1 MAEYRTIR
9 MAFWSDPFIEALE
22 ATAKLLYVYLFTCQ
36 NTNNLGLLEI
46 TRKKI
51 AFETGIPEESV
62 NRHIETFEAS
72 GKVVTDGAF
81 IWLVTFIKN
90 QCTTSPKLV
99 SSLQGMIPSVS
110 SIKIRN
116 EILRYYP
123 RLLSTPVKSNETQ
136 YSLPLPHAID
146 TLSIPSGEQER
157 EEEREKER
165 EERESEIDSPPPP
178 PCLTIPPA
186 CLEFAEQFQEAVTE
200 RYGDLA
206 PKATPKLLRKGAI
219 ELDKAQRLDG
229 FEMKEIKAALL
240 WSVNDRFWGQNVRS
254 LANVRERMKNGMTKL
269 QGVISDYRKS
279 NRHGGEAKGFQ
290 DILTAWAN
298 S

>member
-1 MAEYRTIR
+1 

-36 NTNNLGLLEI
+36 HTNNLGLLEI

-62 NRHIETFEAS
+62 NRHIEAFEAS

-123 RLLSTPVKSNETQ
+123 RLLSTPIKSNETQ
-136 YSLPLPHAID
+136 YPLPLPHAID
-146 TLSIPSGEQER
+146 TLSILSGEQER

-165 EERESEIDSPPPP
+165 KEKRRKRVGNRLSASSSMFDHSP
-178 PCLTIPPA
+178 CMSGI
-186 CLEFAEQFQEAVTE
+186 
-200 RYGDLA
+200 R
-206 PKATPKLLRKGAI
+206 
-219 ELDKAQRLDG
+219 
-229 FEMKEIKAALL
+229 
-240 WSVNDRFWGQNVRS
+240 
-254 LANVRERMKNGMTKL
+254 
-269 QGVISDYRKS
+269 QGVSGGSDGTLWRS
-279 NRHGGEAKGFQ
+279 GSQSHSEAS
-290 DILTAWAN
+290 A
-298 S
+298 